1 MEILFAIILTD
12 MKKSLNMQNNLAIFY
27 CGTNGAGKTTLR
39 GFNKDTVQIV
49 IDSDHIA
56 MQINPENPRL
66 VDSQAG
72 RKAIEL
78 FKFAIKQ
85 QISFSMESTL
95 SGNSILQR
103 IKTAKENGF
112 FVRLN
117 YIGVNS
123 VSINID
129 RVKAR
134 VASGGHF
141 IDETTIRSRYDI
153 SLQNLTKILPLCDE
167 VFIYDN
173 SGEAPNLI
181 FHLSENELTQWVNEL
196 PKWCEDV
203 KAELEIPSTVKP
215 Y

>member
-1 MEILFAIILTD
+1 
-12 MKKSLNMQNNLAIFY
+12 MQNSLAIFY

-49 IDSDHIA
+49 IDSDYIA
-56 MQINPENPRL
+56 MQINPDNPRL

-78 FKFAIKQ
+78 FKFAIEHR
-85 QISFSMESTL
+85 ISFSMESTL

-103 IKTAKENGF
+103 MKKAKENGF

-117 YIGVNS
+117 YVGVNS
-123 VSINID
+123 VLINID

-141 IDETTIRSRYDI
+141 IDEATIRNRYHI
-153 SLQNLTKILPLCDE
+153 SLQNLVKILPLCDE

-173 SGEAPNLI
+173 STEQPNLV
-181 FHLSENELTQWVNEL
+181 FHLSENKLTQWADEL
-196 PKWCEDV
+196 PKWCG
-203 KAELEIPSTVKP
+203 ELKEQINNIFSS
-215 Y
+215 

>member
-1 MEILFAIILTD
+1 MQ
-12 MKKSLNMQNNLAIFY
+12 KQNNLAIFY

-56 MQINPENPRL
+56 MQISPENPRA

-78 FKFAIKQ
+78 FKFAISQ

-117 YIGVNS
+117 YVGVDG
-123 VSINID
+123 VSINIK

-141 IDETTIRSRYDI
+141 IDEETIRNRYNI
-153 SLQNLTKILPLCDE
+153 SLQNLTKIVPLCDE

-173 SGEAPNLI
+173 SGEAPNLV
-181 FHLSENELTQWVNEL
+181 FHLSENELTQWVDEL
-196 PKWCEDV
+196 PKWCEEV
-203 KAELEIPSTVKP
+203 KTALESPSM

>member
-1 MEILFAIILTD
+1 
-12 MKKSLNMQNNLAIFY
+12 MQNNLAIFY

-112 FVRLN
+112 FIRLN

-129 RVKAR
+129 RVQAR

-141 IDETTIRSRYDI
+141 IDEETIRNRYDI

-173 SGEAPNLI
+173 SSEVPNLI
-181 FHLSENELTQWVNEL
+181 FHLSENELTQWVDEL
-196 PKWCEDV
+196 PKWCEEV
-203 KAELEIPSTVKP
+203 RETLENPSTAKP

>member
-1 MEILFAIILTD
+1 MEMLLSIIPMGQKLL
-12 MKKSLNMQNNLAIFY
+12 LNMQNNLAIFY

-66 VDSQAG
+66 ADSQAG

-78 FKFAIKQ
+78 FKFAISQK
-85 QISFSMESTL
+85 ISFSMESTL

-103 IKTAKENGF
+103 IKKAKENGF
-112 FVRLN
+112 YVRLN
-117 YIGVNS
+117 YVGVDG
-123 VSINID
+123 VSINIK

-141 IDETTIRSRYDI
+141 IDEATIRSRYDI
-153 SLQNLTKILPLCDE
+153 SLQNLLKIIPLCDE

-173 SGEAPNLI
+173 SGEQPNLI
-181 FHLSENELTQWVNEL
+181 FHLAEQQLTQWLDTLPTWCKEL
-196 PKWCEDV
+196 KD
-203 KAELEIPSTVKP
+203 ALATQTILTAL
-215 Y
+215 